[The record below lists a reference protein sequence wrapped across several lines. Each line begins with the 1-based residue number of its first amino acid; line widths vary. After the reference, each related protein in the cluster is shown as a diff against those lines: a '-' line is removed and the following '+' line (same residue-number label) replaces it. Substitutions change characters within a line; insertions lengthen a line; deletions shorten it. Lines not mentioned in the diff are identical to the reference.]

1 MEPEVT
7 LEMIE
12 HVRAVLDDYRRC
24 LFFLCGNS
32 PAACGGG
39 GVPKDVQK
47 IVWKKAAGELEEL
60 LQRLKQKFVWNE
72 RRSSVWLNYF
82 VALAQAERDDP
93 GLPGDTC
100 HNAVAAL
107 QDRGK
112 FFGIPSTVAVPTNLG
127 HALYV
132 AKKLG
137 LVPQEYQG
145 EKKES
150 PRQDSRKRERV
161 PAASPPRILLD
172 LTLE

>member
-32 PAACGGG
+32 AATGG

-47 IVWKKAAGELEEL
+47 IVWNKAAGELEEL
-60 LQRLKQKFVWNE
+60 LQRLKQKFVWSE

-100 HNAVAAL
+100 HDAVAAL

-145 EKKES
+145 EKREP
-150 PRQDSRKRERV
+150 PRQDSRKRER
-161 PAASPPRILLD
+161 APPFRILLD